1 MQSSKKQIDR
11 LFSITYEE
19 LRRLAATVKKDSN
32 IVTYNPTSLVNEA
45 YLKISK
51 SGSLE
56 YNSRKHFK
64 RIAARAMRQVL
75 VDIAR
80 NRNSVKRGANIQF
93 VTFNDQIDKSSHS
106 IEGFLAMHEALNK
119 LASYH
124 ERQAKIVELKYFG
137 GYSVEEIAEML
148 GVSESTVWRD
158 WRTAKAWLKSILK
171 KNNSNPSTDY
181 GR

>member
-1 MQSSKKQIDR
+1 MYSNKKEIDKM
-11 LFSITYEE
+11 FSITYEE

-45 YLKISK
+45 YLKISR

-56 YNSRKHFK
+56 YNSKNHFK

-80 NRNSVKRGANIQF
+80 NRNSMKRGANIQLF
-93 VTFNDQIDKSSHS
+93 TFNDQIDSSYQS
-106 IEGFLAMHEALNK
+106 INGFLALNEALDK
-119 LASYH
+119 LTVYH
-124 ERQAKIVELKYFG
+124 QRQAKIVELKFFG
-137 GYSVEEIAEML
+137 GYSTEEIAEIL

-158 WRTAKAWLKSILK
+158 WRTAKAWLKSIINK
-171 KNNSNPSTDY
+171 IK
-181 GR
+181 

>member
-1 MQSSKKQIDR
+1 MHSDKSEIDR
-11 LFSITYEE
+11 IFSITYEE
-19 LRRLAATVKKDSN
+19 LRRLAATVKQDSN
-32 IVTYNPTSLVNEA
+32 IATYNPTSLVNEA

-56 YNSRKHFK
+56 YNTRKHFK

-93 VTFNDQIDKSSHS
+93 VTFNDQKDKSSHS
-106 IEGFLAMHEALNK
+106 IEGFLALHQALNK
-119 LASYH
+119 LANYH

-137 GYSVEEIAEML
+137 GYSIEEIAEML

-158 WRTAKAWLKSILK
+158 WRTAKAWLKSILNK
-171 KNNSNPSTDY
+171 IN
-181 GR
+181 